1 MENAIL
7 EADEL
12 ATEDFFNLSY
22 SWYLFKGIIKKN
34 FSSIPNT
41 QHHMS
46 IPAKNAFT
54 AKPIIYILLAT
65 TLISLISTL
74 FVLNELEYYQPKIAK
89 RLFFQP
95 EHPITR
101 AFSLAIGILLSV
113 GSLFLILFVVALGR
127 AANRVLVSQS
137 RETHVRRTEFFPYY
151 KYTNLLP
158 FHKDKVYVK
167 QVPLYNYGIEFG
179 ARMTVV
185 KLKDGSLFIYSP
197 VDLDEKTKKSLD
209 ELGKVKYVIAPTV
222 LHHFFINQYKKAY
235 PNAKFYAAPG
245 LEKHRKDFKFD
256 EVLKEDK
263 KYPWSD
269 ELSHS
274 IFYVIKNGKEFSE
287 VVFCHHETKTL
298 MVCDLIENMGQ
309 PESPFMT
316 KLFLWIALMYETPST
331 PVDLKIISDPKVI
344 GVSAKKVLKWDFDT
358 IILAHGRL
366 IEEGGK
372 ELFRDCMAFVL
383 DPYDKKSQ

>member
-1 MENAIL
+1 
-7 EADEL
+7 
-12 ATEDFFNLSY
+12 
-22 SWYLFKGIIKKN
+22 
-34 FSSIPNT
+34 
-41 QHHMS
+41 
-46 IPAKNAFT
+46 
-54 AKPIIYILLAT
+54 
-65 TLISLISTL
+65 
-74 FVLNELEYYQPKIAK
+74 
-89 RLFFQP
+89 
-95 EHPITR
+95 
-101 AFSLAIGILLSV
+101 AIGILLSV

-274 IFYVIKNGKEFSE
+274 IFYVIKNGKEF
-287 VVFCHHETKTL
+287 
-298 MVCDLIENMGQ
+298 
-309 PESPFMT
+309 
-316 KLFLWIALMYETPST
+316 
-331 PVDLKIISDPKVI
+331 
-344 GVSAKKVLKWDFDT
+344 
-358 IILAHGRL
+358 
-366 IEEGGK
+366 
-372 ELFRDCMAFVL
+372 
-383 DPYDKKSQ
+383 